1 MKSQMKTVTI
11 ALIGG
16 GFAANFHANAFSK
29 VSGVQVQIKTLV
41 DIDMEKANQLAKKWD
56 IRNVTS
62 DYEEVLKDPE
72 IDVVDIVLPPHLHLP
87 FAFQALNA
95 GKHVICE
102 KPLTGYFGREGDK
115 EPIGMCVPKSK
126 MYKALLK
133 EINEARALIR
143 TSNKKFLYAENYIY
157 SPNIARAGEMIR
169 KKGSKILYMKGEES
183 IRGST
188 SAVAGYWSKTGGG
201 SLIRLGCHPISG
213 MLWLKQQEALV
224 RGEAITVESVT
235 ADIGCVTR
243 KLKGY
248 DKRHLTSQP
257 VDVEDFAAVT
267 ITFSDGSK
275 AVSLSNDNTL
285 GGVKNYV
292 EVYANDGAMLCNIT
306 PADNMQTYFLD
317 QDGLDDVY
325 LSEQLNEKLGW
336 NKVFIAEEVLR
347 GYRDQ
352 FQDFAECI
360 AYDRE
365 PMSGIDIAYDTIR
378 IIYAAYVSAE
388 EGRRIDLKEECE

>member
-126 MYKALLK
+126 MYQALLK
-133 EINEARALIR
+133 EINEARAL
-143 TSNKKFLYAENYIY
+143 
-157 SPNIARAGEMIR
+157 IR

-224 RGEAITVESVT
+224 RGETITVESVT